1 MQKKGAKKSI
11 EKALDLL
18 EALKEK
24 DNLGV
29 TELSNILGLNKNNVF
44 RLLATLEVKGLIE
57 QDPET
62 GHYRLGVKTLLL
74 EYSFIKNLTIL
85 NQAKQFVK
93 QLRNKTN
100 ETVYLSLMH
109 QNDIV
114 YFYSKESKSSVLV
127 NSRIAKRYP
136 AIETAPGRA
145 ILMAKKELGDIFE
158 YDFEGLEP
166 EVSEIATVIRDESD
180 YPVAALSI
188 VAPIS
193 RLNKSN
199 YDGLFKHELLQTAK
213 EITNL
218 YKIDLP

>member
-114 YFYSKESKSSVLV
+114 YFYSKDSKSSVLV

-145 ILMAKKELGDIFE
+145 ILKAKKELGDIFE

-166 EVSEIATVIRDESD
+166 EVVEIATVIRDESD

>member
-114 YFYSKESKSSVLV
+114 YFYSKDSKSSVLV

-145 ILMAKKELGDIFE
+145 ILRAKKELGDIFE

-166 EVSEIATVIRDESD
+166 EVAEIATVIRDESD

-199 YDGLFKHELLQTAK
+199 YDRLFKHELLQIAK

>member
-44 RLLATLEVKGLIE
+44 RLLATLQVKGLIE

-114 YFYSKESKSSVLV
+114 YFYSKESRSSVLV

-145 ILMAKKELGDIFE
+145 ILRAKKELGDIFE

-166 EVSEIATVIRDESD
+166 EVAEIATVIRDESD

>member
-145 ILMAKKELGDIFE
+145 ILRAKKEIGDIFE
-158 YDFEGLEP
+158 HDFEGLEP
-166 EVSEIATVIRDESD
+166 EVAEIATVIRDESD

>member
-114 YFYSKESKSSVLV
+114 YFYSKDSKSSVLV

-145 ILMAKKELGDIFE
+145 ILRAKKELGDIFE

-166 EVSEIATVIRDESD
+166 EVAEIATVIRDESD

-213 EITNL
+213 EITSL

>member
-114 YFYSKESKSSVLV
+114 YFYSKDSKSSVLV

-145 ILMAKKELGDIFE
+145 ILKAKKELGDIFE

-166 EVSEIATVIRDESD
+166 EVAEIATVIRDESD

>member
-1 MQKKGAKKSI
+1 MQKKGTKKSI

-24 DNLGV
+24 GNLGV

-62 GHYRLGVKTLLL
+62 GQYRLGVKTLLL
-74 EYSFIKNLTIL
+74 KYSFIKNLTIL

-114 YFYSKESKSSVLV
+114 YFYSKESRSSVLV

-145 ILMAKKELGDIFE
+145 ILRAKKELGDIFE

-166 EVSEIATVIRDESD
+166 EVAEIATVIRDESD

>member
-62 GHYRLGVKTLLL
+62 EHYRLGVKTLLL

-114 YFYSKESKSSVLV
+114 YFYSKDSKSSVLV
-127 NSRIAKRYP
+127 NSRIAKRFP
-136 AIETAPGRA
+136 AIETAPGRT
-145 ILMAKKELGDIFE
+145 ILRAKKEFDDIFE

-166 EVSEIATVIRDESD
+166 EVAEIATVIRDESD

-213 EITNL
+213 EITSL

>member
-114 YFYSKESKSSVLV
+114 YFYSKNSKSSVLV

-145 ILMAKKELGDIFE
+145 ILRAKKELGDIFE

-166 EVSEIATVIRDESD
+166 EVAEIATVIRDESD

-213 EITNL
+213 EITSL

>member
-18 EALKEK
+18 EALKER

-114 YFYSKESKSSVLV
+114 YFYSKDSKSSVLV

-136 AIETAPGRA
+136 ASETAPGRA
-145 ILMAKKELGDIFE
+145 ILRAKKELGDIFE
-158 YDFEGLEP
+158 YDFEDLEP
-166 EVSEIATVIRDESD
+166 EVAEIATVIRDESD

>member
-18 EALKEK
+18 EALKDA

-57 QDPET
+57 QEKDT

-85 NQAKQFVK
+85 NHSKQFLK
-93 QLRNKTN
+93 QLRNQTN
-100 ETVYLSLMH
+100 ETVYLSLLN
-109 QNDIV
+109 QNDVV
-114 YFYSKESKSSVLV
+114 YFYSVESKSSVLV
-127 NSRIAKRYP
+127 NSRLAKRYP
-136 AIETAPGRA
+136 AIESPAGRA
-145 ILMAKKELGDIFE
+145 ILRAKKDSGEIFE
-158 YDFEGLEP
+158 YDFGKLE
-166 EVSEIATVIRDESD
+166 EDVSELSTVIRDESD
-180 YPVAALSI
+180 YPIAALSI
-188 VAPIS
+188 VAPVS
-193 RLNKSN
+193 RLNEKN
-199 YDGLFKHELLQTAK
+199 YELPKHYLLQTAQ
-213 EITNL
+213 EITNI

>member
-114 YFYSKESKSSVLV
+114 YFYSKDSKSSVLV

-145 ILMAKKELGDIFE
+145 ILRAKKELGDIFE
-158 YDFEGLEP
+158 YDFEDLEP
-166 EVSEIATVIRDESD
+166 EVAEIATVIRDESD

>member
-18 EALKEK
+18 ETLKEK
-24 DNLGV
+24 GNLGV

-109 QNDIV
+109 QNDVV
-114 YFYSKESKSSVLV
+114 YFYSEESRSSVLV

-145 ILMAKKELGDIFE
+145 ILRAKREFGDIFE

-180 YPVAALSI
+180 YLVAALSI

-199 YDGLFKHELLQTAK
+199 YDGLFKHQLLQTAK
-213 EITNL
+213 EITSL
-218 YKIDLP
+218 CKIDLP

>member
-62 GHYRLGVKTLLL
+62 GNYRLGVKTLLL

-114 YFYSKESKSSVLV
+114 YFYSKDSRSSVLV

-145 ILMAKKELGDIFE
+145 ILRAKKELGDIFE

-166 EVSEIATVIRDESD
+166 EVAEIATVIRDESD

>member
-18 EALKEK
+18 EALKER

-114 YFYSKESKSSVLV
+114 YFYSKDSKSSVLV

-145 ILMAKKELGDIFE
+145 ILRAKKELGDIFE

>member
-44 RLLATLEVKGLIE
+44 RILATLEVKGLIE

-114 YFYSKESKSSVLV
+114 YFYSKDSKSSVLV

-145 ILMAKKELGDIFE
+145 ILRAKKELGDIFE
-158 YDFEGLEP
+158 YDFEDLEP
-166 EVSEIATVIRDESD
+166 EVAEIATVIRDESD

>member
-145 ILMAKKELGDIFE
+145 ILKAKKELGDIFE

>member
-114 YFYSKESKSSVLV
+114 YFYSKDSKSSVLV

-145 ILMAKKELGDIFE
+145 ILRAKKELGDIFE

-166 EVSEIATVIRDESD
+166 EVAEIATVIRDESD

-199 YDGLFKHELLQTAK
+199 YGGLFKHELLQTAK

>member
-114 YFYSKESKSSVLV
+114 YFYSKDSKSSVLV

-145 ILMAKKELGDIFE
+145 ILRAKKELGDIFE

>member
-18 EALKEK
+18 ETLKEK
-24 DNLGV
+24 GNLGV

-74 EYSFIKNLTIL
+74 KYSFIKNLTIL

-114 YFYSKESKSSVLV
+114 YFYSKESRSSVLV

-145 ILMAKKELGDIFE
+145 ILRAKKELGDIFE

-166 EVSEIATVIRDESD
+166 EVAEIATVIRDESD
-180 YPVAALSI
+180 YPAAALSI

>member
-62 GHYRLGVKTLLL
+62 GHYKLGVKTLLL

-100 ETVYLSLMH
+100 ETVYLSLIH
-109 QNDIV
+109 QNDVV

-145 ILMAKKELGDIFE
+145 ILRAKKELGDVFE
-158 YDFEGLEP
+158 YDFESLEP

-180 YPVAALSI
+180 YPIAALSI

>member
-114 YFYSKESKSSVLV
+114 YFYSKESRSSVLV

-145 ILMAKKELGDIFE
+145 ILRAKKELGDIFE

-166 EVSEIATVIRDESD
+166 EVVEIATVIRDESN

-213 EITNL
+213 EITSL

>member
-114 YFYSKESKSSVLV
+114 YFYSKDSKSSVLV

-145 ILMAKKELGDIFE
+145 ILRAKKELGDIFE

-213 EITNL
+213 EITSL

>member
-114 YFYSKESKSSVLV
+114 YFYSKDSKSSVLV

-145 ILMAKKELGDIFE
+145 ILRAKKELGDIFE
-158 YDFEGLEP
+158 YDFESLEP

>member
-114 YFYSKESKSSVLV
+114 YFYSKDSKSSVLV

-145 ILMAKKELGDIFE
+145 ILKAKKRAWGYF
-158 YDFEGLEP
+158 
-166 EVSEIATVIRDESD
+166 
-180 YPVAALSI
+180 
-188 VAPIS
+188 
-193 RLNKSN
+193 
-199 YDGLFKHELLQTAK
+199 
-213 EITNL
+213 
-218 YKIDLP
+218 